1 MSTNPPMIAGVVV
14 DAEGHPVEGARV
26 YFVAGPVP
34 LPDIAARTD
43 GSGRFAL
50 VAPVWGTYE
59 LGLAAEGSAGFV
71 QETRTVEVKEEQGIN
86 LEVQLDT

>member
-1 MSTNPPMIAGVVV
+1 MIAGVVV

-86 LEVQLDT
+86 LEVQLGT